1 MDAKRLSP
9 LRLSLVFVAALAAW
23 VSAGALSVASSQP
36 RAPRIGVLPPPG
48 WLAVCVATL
57 GAVVLTWWPRRPR
70 VVVLALST
78 LLLLPWLP
86 VPIPAAFLVWVGPL
100 RVWLWIILVAAFAV
114 PAATGAWGR
123 VPRATR
129 AAAIDPRRARWLA
142 AVVASIGYVTGAY
155 QVSPQLPAGD
165 EPHYLVIAES
175 LITDHDLLVE
185 NNYRRRDYNAYF
197 AADLRPDFLR
207 RGTDGEIYS
216 IHAPGLPVLVAP
228 VFAVFGYRGV
238 LLFLALVAGWAS
250 ALAWIA
256 AWRVTR
262 DIASAWFGWAT
273 VALSLPFFF
282 QAFVVYPDAP
292 GAAIV
297 MLGVL
302 TLIETDERA
311 ASLRRLAATGLAL
324 AILPWLHARLAIASG
339 VLGALILL
347 RQLGA
352 PVWPR
357 RAVALLAVPMCSAVC
372 WLGFFYAIYRIPDP
386 RAPYGGSSQSSLSN
400 LPRGLIGLAF
410 DQQFGVLP
418 NAPVYLCAALGFI
431 PLLRRHTRLAVE
443 LLAVIV
449 PYTLSVGAFQMWW
462 AGSSS
467 AARFL
472 TPMLLLLAVPAAA
485 WFQASRGRASR
496 MLGLGGL
503 AVSLLVTA
511 TIAAVDR
518 GALLYNVRDGH
529 SRLLGW
535 LSPLVDLTTG
545 VPSLFQNEP
554 FTALVQG
561 AIWLAALTLT
571 AVAGAFLA
579 RRGASTGASATGIGF
594 AAALTAMLA
603 LSIVWRTNGAM
614 PLTPTAG
621 NVALLDLLD
630 PGNHQI
636 AVQYGPLKRVPLGD
650 VPARLTL
657 ASAAPGSAA
666 AASQINDPLMWVLHP
681 PTATYAVEVALS
693 HPGAGR
699 VSVTADHTFGPA
711 WTWDLTGARGFWR
724 REFRLPIATPAML
737 VDGDAAARPT
747 IERLT
752 LRALD
757 VTPPRDRVSNLD
769 AWHVARYGPAVVFLI
784 AGDAYMEQS
793 GAWVAGERSGEF
805 VIAPDVHDGVAGSI
819 HLFVRNRPI
828 DNRVT
833 LGAGP
838 WREELT
844 MRPGEERMV
853 DIPIPRGRSAVPLRV
868 TSARGARPTTF
879 EPGSTDTRFLGCWIE
894 TR

>member
-57 GAVVLTWWPRRPR
+57 GTVVLTRWPRRPR

-100 RVWLWIILVAAFAV
+100 RVWLWIILVTAFAV
-114 PAATGAWGR
+114 PAATGAWSR

-175 LITDHDLLVE
+175 LITDHDLRVE
-185 NNYRRRDYNAYF
+185 NNYRRGDYNAYF

-302 TLIETDERA
+302 TLVETDERA

-339 VLGALILL
+339 VIGALILL

-372 WLGFFYAIYRIPDP
+372 WLGFFYAIYGIPDP

-496 MLGLGGL
+496 
-503 AVSLLVTA
+503 
-511 TIAAVDR
+511 
-518 GALLYNVRDGH
+518 
-529 SRLLGW
+529 
-535 LSPLVDLTTG
+535 
-545 VPSLFQNEP
+545 
-554 FTALVQG
+554 
-561 AIWLAALTLT
+561 
-571 AVAGAFLA
+571 
-579 RRGASTGASATGIGF
+579 GASTGASATGIGF

-603 LSIVWRTNGAM
+603 LSSVWRTNGAM

-699 VSVTADHTFGPA
+699 VSVTVDHTFGPA

-805 VIAPDVHDGVAGSI
+805 VIAPDVHDGGEASI
-819 HLFVRNRPI
+819 HLFVRNPPI

-833 LGAGP
+833 LEAGP

-844 MRPGEERMV
+844 MR
-853 DIPIPRGRSAVPLRV
+853 
-868 TSARGARPTTF
+868 
-879 EPGSTDTRFLGCWIE
+879 
-894 TR
+894 